1 MTRVRS
7 VVVILGIAA
16 CSGRST
22 KPASAPSGTPSRAV
36 AAPQVPGTA
45 GEASAPAGRLAP
57 VAPAPGSAAPAVT
70 AVPPAAG
77 SAAGSASA
85 PAPARADATA
95 AAKVTLA
102 DVGLEA
108 LSLDRTA
115 DPCVDFYQFAC
126 GGWLQ
131 AHPIP
136 ADRAQWGRG
145 DEVDEHARAALQ
157 ALLDDAA
164 RAPGG
169 DPAARKLGDFYASC
183 MDDAAI
189 ERAGTTALRPLLTRI
204 GVVKDARTWLAA
216 LVELHKLGIFVV
228 WDHHVRPD
236 LKSSTTNVSYLDVA
250 GLGLPD
256 RDAYVTAEHK
266 DQLDGYRRHVG
277 RMLGLLAPRGG
288 PPPKIDPTA
297 AAADVVAIETELA
310 RLTGTA
316 TPRRAIAAAYNPT
329 DVKALGKQVKSV
341 DWPAYF
347 KALGAPPS
355 KKLII
360 ATPELFTALDPLRA
374 RFKPAQW
381 ASYFTYHLVARLAF
395 ALPRAFDDETVA
407 LQKLVTGAPA
417 PRERSRRCVDQTA
430 DALGGLLGRAYV
442 ARYFPASSKDTAEK
456 LVGAIVQAMKDELA
470 SLDWMAGATRSIATA
485 KLGKIVRLIG
495 FPDHVR
501 TYDYDVKRGDFAG
514 NVLRAAAFEI
524 HRELA
529 RSGKPVDR
537 GEWPVNAFQVDASYN
552 PTTNTAVLPA
562 GILQPPFFGPDRTV
576 AANLGG
582 IGLVIGHELTHAF
595 DDQGAQFD
603 ADGNLKS
610 WWPKDDLGKFADKA
624 KCIAGEYATFE
635 ALPKKF
641 VSGPLTVGENLAD
654 LGGVKLAFQAYR
666 ALRKDAARTYLADGF
681 SEDQQFFL
689 AVGQAW
695 CGRVRPAEAERRL
708 AVDPYAPAKF
718 RVYGALRNMTE
729 FAEAFRCAPGTPMRP
744 SRTCT
749 VW

>member
-7 VVVILGIAA
+7 AVVILGIAA

-22 KPASAPSGTPSRAV
+22 RPASAPTGTPRTAV
-36 AAPQVPGTA
+36 AEPQAARGAGAP
-45 GEASAPAGRLAP
+45 SAPAGT
-57 VAPAPGSAAPAVT
+57 PGSAAPAVT
-70 AVPPAAG
+70 AAPVTTPAAG

-85 PAPARADATA
+85 AAPARSEATP

-164 RAPGG
+164 KAPGG
-169 DPAARKLGDFYASC
+169 DPGARKLGDFYASC

-189 ERAGTTALRPLLTRI
+189 ERAGTTALRPLLAKAS
-204 GVVKDARTWLAA
+204 GVKDARTWLGA
-216 LVELHKLGIFVV
+216 LIELHKLGIFVV
-228 WDHHVRPD
+228 WGHHVRPD
-236 LKSSTTNVSYLDVA
+236 LKSSTTHVTYLDAA

-256 RDAYVTAEHK
+256 RDAYVTAERK
-266 DQLDGYRRHVG
+266 EQLDGYRRHVG
-277 RMLGLLAPRGG
+277 RMLGLLAPKGG

-310 RLTGTA
+310 RLTRTA
-316 TPRRAIAAAYNPT
+316 SQKRAIAAAYDPT

-341 DWPAYF
+341 DWPAYL

-355 KKLII
+355 KKLIV
-360 ATPELFTALDPLRA
+360 AVPELFAALDQLRA
-374 RFKPAQW
+374 KFKPAQW

-395 ALPRAFDDETVA
+395 ALPRAFDDEASA
-407 LQKLVTGAPA
+407 LQKLVTGAQA
-417 PRERSRRCVDQTA
+417 PRERSTRCVDQTA
-430 DALGGLLGRAYV
+430 EALGGLLGRAYV
-442 ARYFPASSKDTAEK
+442 AKYVPASAKDTADK
-456 LVGAIVQAMKDELA
+456 LVGAIVQAMRDELA
-470 SLDWMAGATRSIATA
+470 SLDWMAGATRSIAAA

-501 TYDYDVKRGDFAG
+501 TYEYEVKRGDFAG

-537 GEWPVNAFQVDASYN
+537 GEWPVNAFQLDASYN
-552 PTTNTAVLPA
+552 PATNTAVVPA

-582 IGLVIGHELTHAF
+582 IGLVIGHELIHAF

-624 KCIAGEYATFE
+624 KCVAGEYATFE

-641 VSGPLTVGENLAD
+641 VSGPLTLGENIAD

-718 RVYGALRNMTE
+718 RVYGALRNLTE

-744 SRTCT
+744 SRTCA